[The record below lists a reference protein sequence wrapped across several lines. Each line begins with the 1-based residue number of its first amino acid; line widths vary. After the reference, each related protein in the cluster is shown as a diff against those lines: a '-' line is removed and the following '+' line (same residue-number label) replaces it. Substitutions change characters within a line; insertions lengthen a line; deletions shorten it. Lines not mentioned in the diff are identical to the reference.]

1 MDNNGKA
8 NLLSIKL
15 TKGFHIGQCLYWSVS

>member
-1 MDNNGKA
+1 MIQEETLAFKCKIFV

-15 TKGFHIGQCLYWSVS
+15 TKV